1 MTPSIENIRT
11 IVSVLTAEERQLLKD
26 TFLYGG
32 WGDTDYEF
40 LDERG
45 KTETVGAWGYCTN
58 DAREGKHFA
67 GRVVATMFRSIYA
80 KLCPAN
86 HNQRGAQ
93 LSHCN
98 DWWGDGSG
106 DMLFIRSSWNKA
118 WLEWAKTPEEP
129 ETDEELNLYLFQFA
143 DKNGKYLGRVTIAA
157 AEKPALD
164 EALDTFRTNFPS
176 AGKLAVAIGV
186 TLITDNEQP
195 LGEVAVGSRVYSN
208 INRREYRVLEQSQ
221 NSVRLK
227 HLTGEAAGVICE
239 LNPQYPVVV
248 KEESPAENPVYASV
262 SSTVANGERT
272 VELTY
277 ATGEQSCK
285 RVYFTADEFAKV
297 VAAIDNYRA
306 AHQPLPTD
314 TRFNAKV
321 KPSAER
327 EDALELAVTTNG
339 YQVRAADYT
348 PAELAH
354 IAYTINHYF
363 NNEK

>member
-1 MTPSIENIRT
+1 MKPSIENIRT

-40 LDERG
+40 LDENG

-86 HNQRGAQ
+86 RNQCGAH

-106 DMLFIRSSWNKA
+106 DMLFVRSSWNKA
-118 WLEWAKTPEEP
+118 WLEWARTPEES
-129 ETDEELNLYLFQFA
+129 ETKKETPNEE
-143 DKNGKYLGRVTIAA
+143 
-157 AEKPALD
+157 
-164 EALDTFRTNFPS
+164 
-176 AGKLAVAIGV
+176 
-186 TLITDNEQP
+186 
-195 LGEVAVGSRVYSN
+195 
-208 INRREYRVLEQSQ
+208 
-221 NSVRLK
+221 
-227 HLTGEAAGVICE
+227 C
-239 LNPQYPVVV
+239 
-248 KEESPAENPVYASV
+248 PVYASV
-262 SSTVANGERT
+262 SSVTTNGERR
-272 VELTY
+272 VELVY
-277 ATGEQSCK
+277 ATGEQNCK
-285 RVYFTADEFAKV
+285 RVYFTAAEFAKV

-306 AHQPLPTD
+306 AHQPLPAD
-314 TRFNAKV
+314 SRFKATV
-321 KPSAER
+321 KPGAER
-327 EDALELAVTTNG
+327 EDTLELSVTTNG

-363 NNEK
+363 NDEK

>member
-1 MTPSIENIRT
+1 MLCWRYVDDAIFAVVLVKRRFGKIFEKYFVILLAVWQIRRTFVVENETKTLGIMKPSIENIRT

-40 LDERG
+40 LGERG
-45 KTETVGAWGYCTN
+45 KIETVGAWGYCTN

-86 HNQRGAQ
+86 HHQCGAQ

-129 ETDEELNLYLFQFA
+129 ETDEELNLYTFQFA

-157 AEKPALD
+157 VEKPALD

-176 AGKLAVAIGV
+176 AGKSAVAIGV

-208 INRREYRVLEQSQ
+208 INQREYQVVEQFP
-221 NSVRLK
+221 NSVRVV
-227 HLTGEAAGVICE
+227 HLTGEAAGVFCE
-239 LNPQYPVVV
+239 LNPCYPVVV
-248 KEESPAENPVYASV
+248 KETPDE
-262 SSTVANGERT
+262 ERT
-272 VELTY
+272 NGAFAAVNVSVNDARYVELIY
-277 ATGEQSCK
+277 GTGDKICK
-285 RVYFTADEFAKV
+285 RAYFTADEFAKV
-297 VAAIDNYRA
+297 VEAIK
-306 AHQPLPTD
+306 Q
-314 TRFNAKV
+314 FNDK
-321 KPSAER
+321 K
-327 EDALELAVTTNG
+327 
-339 YQVRAADYT
+339 
-348 PAELAH
+348 
-354 IAYTINHYF
+354 
-363 NNEK
+363 